1 MLNTRWSCI
10 GVMSEFSMKINDS
23 RRVRTL
29 PVHLET
35 VYFVISTSIN
45 TPKRQVVSKKG
56 MLLGIYCVVNRCF
69 LHSKKQPFA
78 ESDAVFYRVILNI
91 RTAFMQ

>member
-10 GVMSEFSMKINDS
+10 GIMSEFSMKINDS
-23 RRVRTL
+23 CRVITL

-35 VYFVISTSIN
+35 VFFVISTSIN
-45 TPKRQVVSKKG
+45 TLKRQVVSKKG
-56 MLLGIYCVVNRCF
+56 MLLCICCVVNRCF

-78 ESDAVFYRVILNI
+78 ESAAVFYLSLIHI
-91 RTAFMQ
+91 

>member
-10 GVMSEFSMKINDS
+10 GIMSEFSMKTNDS

-35 VYFVISTSIN
+35 VFFCYFNIN
-45 TPKRQVVSKKG
+45 KYPKKVGRKQEKHAFRYILCCQS
-56 MLLGIYCVVNRCF
+56 LL
-69 LHSKKQPFA
+69 FA
-78 ESDAVFYRVILNI
+78 FQE
-91 RTAFMQ
+91 TAFCGVRCRLLPCYS